1 MIQSFRCKQTR
12 SLFEGNDPPR
22 FRAFKETAIRKLT
35 QLEAAQTLEFLRSP
49 LLQSTR
55 GFERRSQRSIQYSY

>member
-1 MIQSFRCKQTR
+1 MIESFRCKQTR
-12 SLFEGNDPPR
+12 SLFEGGDPLR
-22 FRAFKETAIRKLT
+22 FRAFKETFIRKLT

-49 LLQSTR
+49 LLQSTG